1 MGILSRDI
9 TSDDISIEENSSR
22 PKKKKNLQ
30 FQHHQATH
38 VEEKRTVGSE
48 KKIRKN
54 VAFPEVTNIQLFI
67 PK

>member
-1 MGILSRDI
+1 MGIISYDI

-22 PKKKKNLQ
+22 PKKKKKNLQ

-38 VEEKRTVGSE
+38 AQRTVGSE